1 MKKQGFTLVELLA
14 CLAVLAIL
22 SGIVLSNVYE
32 TSKKKKEEITTYQE
46 KMIMDAAEAY
56 MADMIDNTN
65 IDCTNTNVLVEKL
78 ISAGYLSNEYEKFK
92 NHKVL
97 ITCTKKDSNNVYTY
111 ELSL

>member
-1 MKKQGFTLVELLA
+1 MKRQGFTLIELLA

-22 SGIVLSNVYE
+22 SGIILSNVYG

-46 KMIMDAAEAY
+46 KMITDAAEAY
-56 MADMIDNTN
+56 MADVIDSTN
-65 IDCTNTNVLVEKL
+65 SECSNTNVSVNKL
-78 ISAGYLSNEYEKFK
+78 ISDGYLSNEYDKFK
-92 NHKVL
+92 NNKVV